1 MIGMGEMLS
10 LVDSNL
16 VSQTLGAGLD
26 FNLWGITG
34 GYVGKLFLHLTA
46 VFVFLRI
53 CHSLVGVKV
62 TLNYIIHLSV
72 P

>member
-16 VSQTLGAGLD
+16 VSQTLGAALD
-26 FNLWGITG
+26 FSLWGITR

-46 VFVFLRI
+46 VFCFPHI
-53 CHSLVGVKV
+53 CHSVVGVNV